1 MVEHMVLTLHQILQ
15 EFVKLGYISTDEY
28 LTIKVMPEK
37 EQVILLREIADSEI
51 DVQQRVVESLQKYK
65 PTK

>member
-1 MVEHMVLTLHQILQ
+1 MVLTLHQILQ